1 MILKFVP
8 IVSVAL
14 SEKKQI
20 SFFWLNEIY
29 GLILLRCQR
38 DPTRPGEGS
47 SQGNQFICLKIGSIS
62 VPFYQSS
69 SFTRMRMWGRV
80 SLFAP
85 PENLHAKKKKK
96 TTKKTG
102 MKQNCAGR
110 TKWMLVS
117 HFQLVYFIVVF

>member
-29 GLILLRCQR
+29 GLILLRCQS
-38 DPTRPGEGS
+38 DPTRPGEG

-85 PENLHAKKKKK
+85 PENLHAKKKKIWYE
-96 TTKKTG
+96 TKL
-102 MKQNCAGR
+102 C
-110 TKWMLVS
+110 WLD
-117 HFQLVYFIVVF
+117 